1 MGSGVSGLVAVG
13 EGGTVVEVY
22 PLESPFRFVSGQVRL
37 GHVNTHT
44 HIFGL
49 IEHKKINKSNSLIKQ
64 KLKITRYLEYR
75 NYKKLE
81 HNI

>member
-49 IEHKKINKSNSLIKQ
+49 IEHKKK
-64 KLKITRYLEYR
+64 
-75 NYKKLE
+75 
-81 HNI
+81 